1 MPSTHKKVQTWH
13 PSSPTG
19 GGEEQ
24 VLGWRQA
31 GPEGLLAD
39 HPNPSK
45 EFQVEGETLSQSEHG
60 RYPCQLPAS
69 THTYKY
75 LCSIQTHT
83 CRHIHTREHTLYTH
97 THIHMCTY
105 INDTDSEQSES
116 NRKSKFGKIHFTPPT
131 NSQPLGWIRQPVGG
145 PVRRTEE
152 GPCLGTVIR

>member
-1 MPSTHKKVQTWH
+1 MAPQFSN
-13 PSSPTG
+13 PNTG

-31 GPEGLLAD
+31 GPVGLLAG

-45 EFQVEGETLSQSEHG
+45 ELQVMGETLSQSKHG
-60 RYPCQLPAS
+60 RYPCQLLAS
-69 THTYKY
+69 TYTYKY
-75 LCSIQTHT
+75 LY
-83 CRHIHTREHTLYTH
+83 RYPNIHTH
-97 THIHMCTY
+97 THKHMCTY

-152 GPCLGTVIR
+152 APAWEQ